1 MNLFDKLPK
10 DRKNIGDS
18 GYILARQ
25 IGSRIFEVTD
35 LSWEESQDLALTMIG
50 SVKWEEFE
58 PNKWGIEIRLVPAL
72 FNATKKLGA

>member
-35 LSWEESQDLALTMIG
+35 LSWEKSQDLALTMVG

-58 PNKWGIEIRLVPAL
+58 PNKRGIEIRLVSAF
-72 FNATKKLGA
+72 FNIAKKLGA